1 VTSTLKTKNFSY
13 FLLSYFFVLF
23 NYPIVR
29 ASSITQFFELY
40 GAKTSPQAWVL
51 AIALLISSLALSNYI
66 QGRLGFKKTFFA
78 LTFVSLALSTFAFL
92 LAHFGVRFGSFVQFA
107 WKEVYIVLHV
117 HLLLAYANTWLKRE
131 DFLKW
136 IGPIGAVGSVGGI
149 LGGLLTSALAT
160 HLDLALMFW
169 IGQFFVLVSA
179 LCVSPLESIV
189 AVQEKKRESPLRSL
203 DTTSLRLYV
212 SLVAAIIFLSQIVIN
227 IADFQFS
234 LIFEKM
240 IESSQERAIYLGHM
254 YTATN
259 ALTLLFQLAVVPV
272 LLKTL
277 DLKWI
282 HFLIPLT
289 YLICL
294 LIGLN
299 VGVLLS
305 SALFYVY
312 LKAGDYS
319 FFSSSK
325 ELLYQPMKPLQKYGA
340 KYFTDMLV
348 YRSSKAVIAGV
359 LIYLQDPE
367 ILFWIM
373 CVALLAWM
381 VIVKFI
387 FSLHRKIFP

>member
-1 VTSTLKTKNFSY
+1 MTHTLETKNFLF

-23 NYPIVR
+23 NYPVVR
-29 ASSITQFFELY
+29 ASSITHFFEVY
-40 GAKTSPQAWVL
+40 GAKSSPQAWVL
-51 AIALLISSLALSNYI
+51 AIALLITSLGISNFV
-66 QGRLGFKKTFFA
+66 QSRLGFKKTFFV
-78 LTFVSLALSTFAFL
+78 LTIVSLFISISSFLSSKL
-92 LAHFGVRFGSFVQFA
+92 GIQVGSFVQFA

-117 HLLLAYANTWLKRE
+117 HLLLAYANTWLRRE

-136 IGPIGAVGSVGGI
+136 IGPIGAVGSIGGI
-149 LGGLLTSALAT
+149 LGGLLTSLLASHFDLAT
-160 HLDLALMFW
+160 IFWTGQLFVFIPAL
-169 IGQFFVLVSA
+169 FVL
-179 LCVSPLESIV
+179 PLESVIV
-189 AVQEKKRESPLRSL
+189 VQAKKIESPLRSL
-203 DTTSLRLYV
+203 DTTSIKLYV
-212 SLVAAIIFLSQIVIN
+212 GLVAGIIFLSQVVIN

-240 IESSQERAIYLGHM
+240 IEDSKSRTIYLGHI

-259 ALTLLFQLAVVPV
+259 LLTLFFQVALVP
-272 LLKTL
+272 LILRRI

-282 HFLIPLT
+282 HILVPVS

-299 VGVLLS
+299 IGVLLS

-373 CVALLAWM
+373 FVALLTWM
-381 VIVKFI
+381 IIVKFI
-387 FSLHRKIFP
+387 FSLHRKIFS